1 MAVDRRISARLK
13 LNSCGTRLL
22 GLKKEGRI
30 ESGQDFSNVQGKYIE
45 PLIVVKLC
53 SIKPSIV
60 FEALNLQIF
69 STYIKYLPVIGKL
82 KPTPPIF
89 LYTKKKEKL

>member
-30 ESGQDFSNVQGKYIE
+30 ESGQDFSNVQGK
-45 PLIVVKLC
+45 LIVVKLC

>member
-30 ESGQDFSNVQGKYIE
+30 ESGQDFSNVQGK
-45 PLIVVKLC
+45 LIVVKLC

-60 FEALNLQIF
+60 FKALNLQ
-69 STYIKYLPVIGKL
+69 KL
-82 KPTPPIF
+82 
-89 LYTKKKEKL
+89 EN